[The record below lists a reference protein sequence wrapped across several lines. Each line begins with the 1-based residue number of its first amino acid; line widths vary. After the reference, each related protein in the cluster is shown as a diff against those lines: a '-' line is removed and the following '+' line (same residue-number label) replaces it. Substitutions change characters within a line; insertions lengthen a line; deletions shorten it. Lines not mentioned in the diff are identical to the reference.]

1 MSGPVPSQSPTE
13 SAVPSPGGRSAPR
26 LSAHRIAH
34 ALGAPPP
41 TAEQVAVIEGPL
53 RSTLVVAGAGSGKT
67 ETMASRVLWLV
78 ANGLARPEEILGL
91 TFTRKASMELATRLT
106 DKLSQL
112 RRAGVWQPEDGPDT
126 LIPPTVSTYHAYAGK
141 LVSEHGL
148 RFGVEPDSR
157 LLTEAASWQLAHEV
171 VHAHRGPMPGLDLA
185 SSTVVHALMHLSGEL
200 AEHLVE
206 SREVAAWLADRADA
220 VDALPGRDGRKPLKV
235 GADTAATLRTKML
248 MLPLVEAYRTAKETR
263 SALDFADQMAIAARL
278 ARDLPAVGASERSRY
293 RVVLLDEFQ
302 DTSEAQMV
310 LLTSLFAGS
319 DVPVTAVGDPHQS
332 IYGWRGASAT
342 TLSRFPRVFGDDEPT
357 PVMPLSTSW
366 RNSQAVL
373 RLANATAAP
382 LRERSRIDVRELVA
396 APHAAQGSVDA
407 ARLSTHVEEAD
418 HVARWVKER
427 FHDPSGG
434 WTGRSAAVLCR
445 NRAQF
450 DTVVAALRR
459 HGLPVEVV
467 GLGGLLNAPELL
479 DLVSLLWAAQDPG
492 RGDYVMRLL
501 TGPVTRL
508 GAADLEVMWSWARH
522 LVEDHPDEEA
532 TLGEALDNPPPR
544 RWTTQ
549 RGNALSEAAA
559 GRLEQLSRAV
569 RRVRAAV
576 GVPLPDLVLEA
587 ERALGLDIEVAAD
600 PDLPDG
606 WGDSWARA
614 HLDALVDVAATFGAT
629 ADRPTLGGFL
639 DWLEAARD
647 HERGLEDVEVP
658 ELAEVSVRS
667 GAVQVLTVHA
677 AKGLEWD
684 VVAVPGL
691 AEGVFPVLR
700 GSAKQ
705 VDGAWS
711 YSPHAVK
718 GWLTGIAALPYPLR
732 GDSDGLPSVPWH
744 SVRSTHDLKDALE
757 QVAEDGIAHRVE
769 EERRLAYV
777 AFTRARHEML
787 LTAPVWSTGKSPR
800 LTSRFLEEALQATGT
815 GTSAD
820 PPSLRRG
827 VWADLPEDETVD
839 NPLLAEQTTAAWPV
853 LASPRR
859 RHVAEVVQAVLE
871 SRRTTAGPPA
881 DPDPTDPRAEQA
893 RMLLAEREADRHR
906 RASPV
911 ELPEHLSTSAVLS
924 LVSDPDRYLRRLRRP
939 LPTPPAPQ
947 AQVGTDFHAW
957 VEQHYSAA
965 SLVDLDDLPGSA
977 DDPAADTIEALRATF
992 LGSEWASRVPV
1003 DVEVAVE
1010 TTIAGRVVRGRID
1023 AVFPRAGGGFT
1034 VVDWKSGRPGTAEE
1048 QRVRSLQLA
1057 VYRVAYAR
1065 LRRCALEDVDAAFYY
1080 ASTGQTVRPAL
1091 PTEGEVEA
1099 TVGSLGQAG
1108 QRETGGGGA
1117 SSSEPSSSETS
1128 SSAAASSSEP
1138 GADPSSP
1145 APADGS
1151 APSSGE
1157 PGAGPTVGPVRASSG
1172 MP

>member
-1 MSGPVPSQSPTE
+1 MTGPLRTGSTTPTREQSPGE
-13 SAVPSPGGRSAPR
+13 GSAPR
-26 LSAHRIAH
+26 LSARRIAL
-34 ALGAPPP
+34 ALGSPPP
-41 TAEQVAVIEGPL
+41 TPEQVAIIEGPL

-78 ANGLARPEEILGL
+78 ANGLVRPEEILGL
-91 TFTRKASMELATRLT
+91 TFTRKASMELAARLT
-106 DKLSQL
+106 DKLRLL
-112 RRAGVWQPEDGPDT
+112 RRAGVWQSEDGPDT

-148 RFGVEPDSR
+148 RVGIEPDSR

-171 VHAHRGPMPGLDLA
+171 VHAHPGPMPGLDLA
-185 SSTVVHALMHLSGEL
+185 SSTVVHAVMHLSGEL

-206 SREVAAWLADRADA
+206 AQDVTAWLAARADA
-220 VDALPGRDGRKPLKV
+220 LDGLPGRDGKKPLKV
-235 GADTAATLRTKML
+235 GAETAAALRTKML
-248 MLPLVEAYRTAKETR
+248 LVPLVEAYREAKATR
-263 SALDFADQMAIAARL
+263 SALDFADQMAVAARL
-278 ARDLPAVGASERSRY
+278 ARDVPAVGASERSRY

-310 LLTSLFAGS
+310 LLRSLFAGS

-342 TLSRFPRVFGDDEPT
+342 TLSRFPRVFGDDDEPA

-373 RLANATAAP
+373 RLANAAAAP

-396 APHAAQGSVDA
+396 APQAGQGSVDA

-418 HVARWVKER
+418 HVAAWVKDR
-427 FHDPSGG
+427 FHDAAGG

-450 DTVVAALRR
+450 DTVVASLRR
-459 HGLPVEVV
+459 HDLPVEVV

-508 GAADLEVMWSWARH
+508 GAADLDVLWSWARH
-522 LVEDHPDEEA
+522 LVEEHPDEEA

-544 RWTTQ
+544 RWTNP
-549 RGNALSEAAA
+549 RGNSLSEAAA

-576 GVPLPDLVLEA
+576 GVPLPDLVIEA

-639 DWLEAARD
+639 DWLEAARE
-647 HERGLEDVEVP
+647 HERGLEDVEIP

-691 AEGVFPVLR
+691 AEGIFPVLR
-700 GSAKQ
+700 GSAKHA
-705 VDGAWS
+705 DGAWT
-711 YSPHAVK
+711 YRPHAVK
-718 GWLTGIAALPYPLR
+718 GWLSGIAALPYPLR
-732 GDSDGLPSVPWH
+732 GDSDGLPSLPWH
-744 SVRSTHDLKDALE
+744 SLRSTHDLKDALE
-757 QVAEDGIAHRVE
+757 QVAEDGVAHRVE

-787 LTAPVWSTGKSPR
+787 LTAPVWSTGKTPR
-800 LTSRFLEEALQATGT
+800 VTSRFLEEAGRPTGP
-815 GTSAD
+815 GAAVL
-820 PPSLRRG
+820 PLCRR
-827 VWADLPEDETVD
+827 VWVDMPEDETVA
-839 NPLLAEQTTAAWPV
+839 NPLLAEQTTAPWPV

-859 RHVAEVVQAVLE
+859 RQVAEVVQAVLE
-871 SRRTTAGPPA
+871 SRRTTAGSPPQL
-881 DPDPTDPRAEQA
+881 DPSNPRVEQA

-911 ELPEHLSTSAVLS
+911 ELPEHLSTSAVLA
-924 LVSDPDRYLRRLRRP
+924 LANDRDRYLRRLRRP

-965 SLVDLDDLPGSA
+965 SLVDLTDLPGSA
-977 DDPAADTIEALRATF
+977 DEAATDTIEGLRAAF

-1023 AVFPRAGGGFT
+1023 AVFPRSDGGFT
-1034 VVDWKSGRPGTAEE
+1034 VVDWKSGRPGTVEE

-1065 LRRCALEDVDAAFYY
+1065 LRRRELQDVDAAFYY
-1080 ASTGQTVRPAL
+1080 ASTGETVRPEL
-1091 PTEGEVEA
+1091 HTERELEA
-1099 TVGSLGQAG
+1099 TVAAVTQVV
-1108 QRETGGGGA
+1108 QRETGGGA
-1117 SSSEPSSSETS
+1117 SSPEPWLSEP
-1128 SSAAASSSEP
+1128 AA
-1138 GADPSSP
+1138 
-1145 APADGS
+1145 GS
-1151 APSSGE
+1151 APPSGE
-1157 PGAGPTVGPVRASSG
+1157 SGVRPSVGSVSASSG
-1172 MP
+1172 IP